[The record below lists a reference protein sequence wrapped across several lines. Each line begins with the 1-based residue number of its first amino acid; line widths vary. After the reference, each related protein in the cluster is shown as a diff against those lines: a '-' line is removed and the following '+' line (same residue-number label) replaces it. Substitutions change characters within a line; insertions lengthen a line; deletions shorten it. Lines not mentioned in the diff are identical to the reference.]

1 MEQTYLSFSCCG
13 FSLNLRGGFSSW
25 SSVGRPHTLTAG
37 CGSEINVI
45 VNTIFSVINFK
56 PVIIFNASSVTG
68 DTSSSLH
75 PVCFRRTRWNSNPV
89 KFIGYWI
96 LAWTLTFKSNPNI
109 ICKIIQSQRTRLLSW
124 NMGWLLPLLIH
135 AGRHPSR
142 GYGHGSWSPCTSRS
156 RAEANSTPT
165 RHSTAGPG
173 SCGVFTGDAWVEGRV
188 SWLKHHS

>member
-96 LAWTLTFKSNPNI
+96 LAWTLTFKSNPNLI
-109 ICKIIQSQRTRLLSW
+109 SNMQNYTKPTYKTSVVEHGLASASPHTCWPSSQ
-124 NMGWLLPLLIH
+124 
-135 AGRHPSR
+135 
-142 GYGHGSWSPCTSRS
+142 
-156 RAEANSTPT
+156 
-165 RHSTAGPG
+165 
-173 SCGVFTGDAWVEGRV
+173 
-188 SWLKHHS
+188 SWLWTWVVVSLHLQEQSGGELHPYPT